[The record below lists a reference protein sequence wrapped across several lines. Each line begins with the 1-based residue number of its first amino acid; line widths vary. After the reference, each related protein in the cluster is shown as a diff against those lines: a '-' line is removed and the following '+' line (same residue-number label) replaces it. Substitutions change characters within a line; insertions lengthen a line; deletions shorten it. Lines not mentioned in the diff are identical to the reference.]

1 MDFIQHTLN
10 WVKGE
15 IFEALIF
22 GSFGLIVIILS
33 VLFWKFGGT
42 PNSKAL
48 IIPFAI
54 VGVFYFIIALTGI
67 FNNNKRKD
75 YYVELYNKDKSTFV
89 LSEKQRVEEFQY
101 LYKMTI
107 AIASICFVLAMAFFI
122 FSKNN
127 YLQSIA
133 LALILFGF
141 TGLIIDYFSKE
152 RADIYYKLII
162 YEMNNLNLY

>member
-54 VGVFYFIIALTGI
+54 VGIFFFIMAITGI

-75 YYVELYNKDKSTFV
+75 YYVEMYNKDKSTFV
-89 LSEKQRVEEFQY
+89 LS
-101 LYKMTI
+101 
-107 AIASICFVLAMAFFI
+107 
-122 FSKNN
+122 
-127 YLQSIA
+127 
-133 LALILFGF
+133 
-141 TGLIIDYFSKE
+141 
-152 RADIYYKLII
+152 
-162 YEMNNLNLY
+162 